1 MNPHEIVAGR
11 FPIVRSTPPPM
22 APAAEPKPEPDRLM
36 TPKECAEYC
45 KVHRGRI
52 DAALEMRQLRFVNMG
67 PRTRRIWLSDLKK
80 WLASKTVKAST
91 RANWLD

>member
-1 MNPHEIVAGR
+1 MNHHELAVGR
-11 FPIVRSTPPPM
+11 FSIAPSIPSAAPP
-22 APAAEPKPEPDRLM
+22 EPKPEPDRLM
-36 TPKECAEYC
+36 TPRECAEFC
-45 KVHRGRI
+45 KVYRARI

-67 PRTRRIWLSDLKK
+67 ARTRRIWLSDLKK